1 MYVITGATGNVGGG
15 IADILLS
22 TGQQIRVI
30 GRSAERLQ
38 PLVKRGA
45 AAFPGDMADPQFLT
59 RAFSGAKAVFTMIPP
74 NLKAENLRENQNKI
88 TESIVTAIKNAR
100 ITHVVNLSSIGAN
113 LPDHT
118 GPVLG
123 LRDQEER
130 LNEIPGLN
138 VVHIR
143 AGYFMENLYGNVDM
157 IKKGMFGTAMKG
169 DLKVPFIAT
178 RDIASAAAKLLMYLD
193 FTGSSV
199 RELLGERDISL
210 DEMAKIIGKAIRNPR
225 LKYTQF
231 SYDNTVKALIGMGM
245 SRDVAQSFVDLSRA
259 ANEGILYRG
268 IRRTPEST
276 TGTSF
281 EVFAKTFAA
290 IIRRAA

>member
-1 MYVITGATGNVGGG
+1 MYVITGATGNVGGR

-22 TGQQIRVI
+22 TSQQIRVI
-30 GRSAERLQ
+30 GRNPQRLDPLAKKGAE
-38 PLVKRGA
+38 
-45 AAFPGDMADPQFLT
+45 AFPGDMADPEFLT
-59 RAFSGAKAVFTMIPP
+59 RAFTGAKGVFTMIPP
-74 NLKAENLRENQNKI
+74 NLKAENLREYQNKI
-88 TESIVTAIKNAR
+88 TESIVTAIKNAGV
-100 ITHVVNLSSIGAN
+100 THVVNLSSIGAT
-113 LPDHT
+113 LTEHT

-123 LRDQEER
+123 LHDQEER
-130 LNEIPGLN
+130 LNQIPGLN

-143 AGYFMENLYGNVDM
+143 AGYFMENLYGNIDM
-157 IKKGMFGTAMKG
+157 IKKGAFGTAMKG

-178 RDIASAAAKLLMYLD
+178 RDIASAAAKILMYLD

-210 DEMAKIIGKAIRNPR
+210 DEIAKIIGKAIRTPR
-225 LKYTQF
+225 VKYSQF
-231 SYDNTVKALIGMGM
+231 SYGNTIKALVGMGM
-245 SRDVAQSFVDLSRA
+245 SRDVAQSFVDLSKA

-281 EVFAKTFAA
+281 EEFAKSFAA
-290 IIRRAA
+290 VIRKAA

>member
-1 MYVITGATGNVGGG
+1 MYVITGATGNVGGR

-22 TGQQIRVI
+22 TSQQIRVT
-30 GRSAERLQ
+30 GRNPQRLD
-38 PLVKRGA
+38 PLAKRGA
-45 AAFPGDMADPQFLT
+45 EAFPGDMADPEFLT
-59 RAFSGAKAVFTMIPP
+59 RAFTGAKAVFTMIPP
-74 NLKAENLRENQNKI
+74 NLKAENLREYQNKI
-88 TESIVTAIKNAR
+88 TESIVTAIKNAGV
-100 ITHVVNLSSIGAN
+100 THVVNLSSIGAN
-113 LPDHT
+113 LTDHT

-123 LRDQEER
+123 LHDQEER
-130 LNEIPGLN
+130 LNQIPGLN

-143 AGYFMENLYGNVDM
+143 AGYFMENLYGNIDM
-157 IKKGMFGTAMKG
+157 IKKGAFGTAMKG

-178 RDIASAAAKLLMYLD
+178 RDIASAAAKILMYLD

-210 DEMAKIIGKAIRNPR
+210 DEIAKIIGKAIRTPR
-225 LKYTQF
+225 VKYSQF
-231 SYDNTVKALIGMGM
+231 SYGNTIKALVGMGM
-245 SRDVAQSFVDLSRA
+245 SRDVAQSFVDLSKA

-281 EVFAKTFAA
+281 EEFAKSFAA
-290 IIRRAA
+290 VIRKAA

>member
-1 MYVITGATGNVGGG
+1 MYVITGATGNVGGR

-22 TGQQIRVI
+22 TSQQIRVI
-30 GRSAERLQ
+30 GRNPQRLDPLAKKGAE
-38 PLVKRGA
+38 
-45 AAFPGDMADPQFLT
+45 AFPGDMADPEFLT
-59 RAFSGAKAVFTMIPP
+59 RAFTGAKAVFTMIPP
-74 NLKAENLRENQNKI
+74 NLKAENLREYQNKI
-88 TESIVTAIKNAR
+88 TESIVTAIKNAGV
-100 ITHVVNLSSIGAN
+100 THVVNLSSIGAN
-113 LPDHT
+113 LTDHT

-123 LRDQEER
+123 LHDQEER
-130 LNEIPGLN
+130 LNQIPGLN

-143 AGYFMENLYGNVDM
+143 AGYFMENLYGNIDM
-157 IKKGMFGTAMKG
+157 IKKGAFGTAMKG

-178 RDIASAAAKLLMYLD
+178 RDIASAAAKILMYLD

-210 DEMAKIIGKAIRNPR
+210 DEIAKIIGKAIRTPR
-225 LKYTQF
+225 VKYSQF
-231 SYDNTVKALIGMGM
+231 SYGNTIKALVGMGM
-245 SRDVAQSFVDLSRA
+245 SRDVAQSFVDLSKA

-281 EVFAKTFAA
+281 EEFAKSFAA
-290 IIRRAA
+290 VIRKAA

>member
-1 MYVITGATGNVGGG
+1 MYVITGATGNVGGR

-22 TGQQIRVI
+22 TSQQIRVI
-30 GRSAERLQ
+30 GRNPQRLD
-38 PLVKRGA
+38 PLAKRGA
-45 AAFPGDMADPQFLT
+45 EAFPGDMADPEFLT
-59 RAFSGAKAVFTMIPP
+59 RAFTGAKAVFTMIPP
-74 NLKAENLRENQNKI
+74 NLKAENLREYQNKI
-88 TESIVTAIKNAR
+88 TESIVTAIKNAGV
-100 ITHVVNLSSIGAN
+100 THVVNLSSIGAN
-113 LPDHT
+113 LTDHT

-123 LRDQEER
+123 LHDQEER
-130 LNEIPGLN
+130 LNQIPGLN

-143 AGYFMENLYGNVDM
+143 AGYFMENLYGNIDM
-157 IKKGMFGTAMKG
+157 IKKGAFGTAMKG

-178 RDIASAAAKLLMYLD
+178 RDIASAAAKILMYLD

-210 DEMAKIIGKAIRNPR
+210 DEIAKIIGKAIRTPR
-225 LKYTQF
+225 VKYSQF
-231 SYDNTVKALIGMGM
+231 SYGNTIKALVGMGM
-245 SRDVAQSFVDLSRA
+245 SRDVAQSFVDLSKA

-281 EVFAKTFAA
+281 EEFAKSFAA
-290 IIRRAA
+290 VIRKAA